1 MIELCGTISET
12 AYIIADSHLFIVVH
26 GPLNF
31 VLVGIS
37 TSRRYRC
44 ISFGNF
50 ANNCNTYRQDDGSFV
65 VLGSRSHTRGGTSTT
80 PRSTGV
86 DLLRCCH
93 RRSHLRVCSCTLVEA
108 PTQPTADT
116 QHYHRTNVRDMAG
129 LSDETSLWTEGVR
142 HRRCTRTRCNCDRL
156 LRRKHRRFDM
166 RDQLATHEPHHNLR
180 K

>member
-12 AYIIADSHLFIVVH
+12 AYIIADRHLFIVVH

-50 ANNCNTYRQDDGSFV
+50 ANNCNTYHQDDGAF
-65 VLGSRSHTRGGTSTT
+65 GSRSHTRGGTSTT
-80 PRSTGV
+80 PRSTGI
-86 DLLRCCH
+86 DILRCCY
-93 RRSHLRVCSCTLVEA
+93 RRTYLRVCSCTLVVA
-108 PTQPTADT
+108 PTQSTTNT
-116 QHYHRTNVRDMAG
+116 QHHHRTNDLDMAG
-129 LSDETSLWTEGVR
+129 PFDETSLRTEGVR
-142 HRRCTRTRCNCDRL
+142 YRCSSRPCCTCDRL
-156 LRRKHRRFDM
+156 LRRKHRFFDLGH
-166 RDQLATHEPHHNLR
+166 QLATHEPHHNLR